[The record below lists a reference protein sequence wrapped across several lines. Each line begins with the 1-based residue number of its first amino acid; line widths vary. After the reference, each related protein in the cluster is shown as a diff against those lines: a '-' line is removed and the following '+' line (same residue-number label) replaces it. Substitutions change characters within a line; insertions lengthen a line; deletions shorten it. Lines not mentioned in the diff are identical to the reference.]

1 MTTFDEREHA
11 FEAKLA
17 HDEELKFKARARR
30 NKRLGLW
37 AAGKLGK
44 TGAAAEGYASRLV
57 ATEIEKDS
65 ASQIFKTMCADFDRA
80 GVVIV
85 DHAICR
91 KMDELLVA
99 AVPAPAVQWRTAEL
113 DVEPLPFRLF
123 AGDDHVDVVAAAQTV
138 VGDRQQAVCI
148 GRQIDAHDIG
158 FLVGD
163 VIDEAGIL
171 VGEAVVVLAPDM
183 RGEQS
188 SSATRSACA
197 TGWCG

>member
-99 AVPAPAVQWRTAEL
+99 AVEEIDSRATEVSGIRRQAEWR
-113 DVEPLPFRLF
+113 RRRRI
-123 AGDDHVDVVAAAQTV
+123 HYQT
-138 VGDRQQAVCI
+138 
-148 GRQIDAHDIG
+148 
-158 FLVGD
+158 
-163 VIDEAGIL
+163 
-171 VGEAVVVLAPDM
+171 
-183 RGEQS
+183 
-188 SSATRSACA
+188 
-197 TGWCG
+197 